1 MVSGYLKDEHFESR
15 IEISRKLASPSR
27 IAMSARDES
36 GLGMAN
42 NTASAPNEA
51 LNLTSQIDEEQ
62 KNNLAKRKRKNMDL
76 ANRSRTRV

>member
-27 IAMSARDES
+27 VAMSARDES

-42 NTASAPNEA
+42 TTNPAPNEA

-62 KNNLAKRKRKNMDL
+62 KNNLAKRKKKNMDL